1 MKIPNFKTDF
11 FPFPTLTPVKGTPS
25 YEDIRTSYRECI
37 ANANSVTTTLGGGE
51 HGHQGLVMPERVYII
66 TTGTP
71 YKRPM
76 APTKPSKTTSKD
88 LLTIQQEKDIY
99 QDELDEHNFVNALER
114 TIFAQLQAAY
124 DHKVLLPKLDRKTGL
139 PKVKIPELFQYLF
152 KTYGNITAPAL
163 AAEKQ
168 AVLNHVYVHD
178 DPLDVVFECIL
189 AYNDKAET
197 FSCPESDEQLMHMA
211 TIILMNA
218 NIFADALQEWNG
230 KDDLTKTWDNFQT
243 FFIDYQG
250 KYKEARSNATSSSA
264 GFTPSHQA
272 HLTTDGSATDHALA
286 VQEAEAYNAYLSEIA
301 KHQAEDPVLPQAN
314 ATVSASNDLLT
325 KLVEQVTALTSK
337 VDNVDTNSNNKGK
350 GKGKDKQKKKPRAYC
365 WTHGAC
371 AHSSG
376 ECNNKAEGHKNDAT
390 FKNILGGSTKGC
402 FWLDTDASA

>member
-11 FPFPTLTPVKGTPS
+11 FPFPTLTTAKGTPS

-51 HGHQGLVMPERVYII
+51 HGHQGLVMPERVYIK

-71 YKRPM
+71 YKRPK
-76 APTKPSKTTSKD
+76 APTKPSKTASKD
-88 LLTIQQEKDIY
+88 PLTIQQEKDTY
-99 QDELDEHNFVNALER
+99 QDALDEYNFVNALER

-124 DHKVLLPKLDRKTGL
+124 DPKVLLPKLDRKTGL

-178 DPLDVVFECIL
+178 DPLDVVFERIL

-230 KDDLTKTWDNFQT
+230 KDDVTKTWDYFQS
-243 FFIDYQG
+243 FFIDYQS
-250 KYKEARSNATSSSA
+250 KYKEARSNATSSTA
-264 GFTPSHQA
+264 GYTPSLQA
-272 HLTTDGSATDHALA
+272 NLSTEVPPSDHALA
-286 VQEAEAYNAYLSEIA
+286 VQEAEAYQAYLNEIA
-301 KHQAEDPVLPQAN
+301 KSQAEDPAPLQAN
-314 ATVSASNDLLT
+314 AAVSASNELLT
-325 KLVEQVTALTSK
+325 QLVEQMKALTSK
-337 VDNVDTNSNNKGK
+337 VSNADTTGNNKGNSK
-350 GKGKDKQKKKPRAYC
+350 GKEKQKKKPRAYC

-371 AHSSG
+371 AHTSG
-376 ECNNKAEGHKNDAT
+376 ECNHKAEGHKNDAT
-390 FKNILGGSTKGC
+390 FKNTLGGSTKGC
-402 FWLDTDASA
+402 FWMEA

>member
-11 FPFPTLTPVKGTPS
+11 FPFPILTPAKGTPS

-51 HGHQGLVMPERVYII
+51 HGHQGLVMPEHVYIKS
-66 TTGTP
+66 TGTP
-71 YKRPM
+71 YKRPK
-76 APTKPSKTTSKD
+76 APTKPSTTTSKD
-88 LLTIQQEKDIY
+88 PLVIQQDKDTY
-99 QDELDEHNFVNALER
+99 QDALDEYNFVNALER
-114 TIFAQLQAAY
+114 AIFAQLQAAY
-124 DHKVLLPKLDRKTGL
+124 DPKVLLPKLDRKTGL

-178 DPLDVVFECIL
+178 EPLDVVFERIL

-218 NIFADALQEWNG
+218 NIFADALQEWNS
-230 KDDLTKTWDNFQT
+230 KDDITKTWDNFQF

-272 HLTTDGSATDHALA
+272 NLSTDAIPTDHALA
-286 VQEAEAYNAYLSEIA
+286 VQDAETYQAYLDALVRS
-301 KHQAEDPVLPQAN
+301 QATDPAPHQAN
-314 ATVSASNDLLT
+314 AAVSASNDLLT
-325 KLVEQVTALTSK
+325 QLVEQMKELTTKVGNADTNGTSK
-337 VDNVDTNSNNKGK
+337 GN
-350 GKGKDKQKKKPRAYC
+350 GKGKDKQKKKPKAYC

-371 AHSSG
+371 AHTST
-376 ECNNKAEGHKNDAT
+376 ECNNKAEGHKNEAT
-390 FKNILGGSTKGC
+390 FQNTLGGSTKGC
-402 FWLDTDASA
+402 FWLDSNASA

>member
-11 FPFPTLTPVKGTPS
+11 FPFPTLTTAKGTPS

-51 HGHQGLVMPERVYII
+51 HGHQGLVMPERVYIK

-71 YKRPM
+71 YKRPK
-76 APTKPSKTTSKD
+76 APTKPSKTASKD
-88 LLTIQQEKDIY
+88 PLTIQQEKDTY
-99 QDELDEHNFVNALER
+99 QDALDEYNFVNALER

-124 DHKVLLPKLDRKTGL
+124 DPKVLLPKLDRKTGL

-178 DPLDVVFECIL
+178 DPLDVVFERIL

-230 KDDLTKTWDNFQT
+230 KDDVTKTWDYFQS
-243 FFIDYQG
+243 FFIDYQS
-250 KYKEARSNATSSSA
+250 KYKEARSNATSSTA
-264 GFTPSHQA
+264 GYTPSLQA
-272 HLTTDGSATDHALA
+272 NLSTEVPPSDHALA
-286 VQEAEAYNAYLSEIA
+286 VQEAEAYQAYLNEIA
-301 KHQAEDPVLPQAN
+301 KSQAEDPAPLQAN
-314 ATVSASNDLLT
+314 AAVSASNELLT
-325 KLVEQVTALTSK
+325 QLVEQMKALTSK
-337 VDNVDTNSNNKGK
+337 VSNADTTGNNKGNSK
-350 GKGKDKQKKKPRAYC
+350 GKEK
-365 WTHGAC
+365 
-371 AHSSG
+371 
-376 ECNNKAEGHKNDAT
+376 
-390 FKNILGGSTKGC
+390 
-402 FWLDTDASA
+402 